1 MVRVKQVARKSAG
14 GLSGGDKQTNKKTRK
29 RLSPI
34 QRAEIEEFF
43 TKFTGL
49 GGVLKG
55 EEQKHIAAAVGTTP
69 GHVANAWRRHNASLG
84 KATNEQT
91 NEQGK
96 ATFECQDCDKK
107 YSTKS
112 SLQRHRKGHAGTQQ
126 GPGQGV
132 AEKLEL
138 KAGEEEK
145 EVDAKRIE
153 QQKQQAISV
162 PASLEKAD
170 IEKTEKEKAAKDFIK
185 ETIVKDKKEKKAKE
199 KKGEKKYKKEKEK
212 KKDGKPKESKKPK
225 IETTEPDLDT
235 GDSQVG
241 LPLLDGL
248 MALNELQSFSFDLG
262 DKTPQEDHKVA
273 STEVDREAKEKEA
286 ALLEEGNIGKAN
298 VEKTEKE
305 AAGDIEESKNQAVER
320 ELGASN
326 SIQLADLGAGGEIKK
341 VLWPQW
347 AWPPKGNFAE
357 SAGNWRAR
365 QPKGPRGWMSDS
377 DGSDEEEEAEGYFNM
392 NILKN
397 LAEEAEQF
405 TAPCSSQVQVAS
417 PKSRV
422 DNEGKQVKRKRGSQG
437 LPGSSAKRGSG
448 AKKEG
453 EMKEELAVAT
463 SMKDSTTSAGI
474 FSSFSEA
481 AAWLHGPGELA
492 AEQREGG
499 LLYDPARPHQISVI
513 QRPGWTSE
521 AAVPNR
527 VSVIRQTGCANKEV
541 VSFEDDEDII
551 FVEEIKPQPP
561 RPASV

>member
-1 MVRVKQVARKSAG
+1 MASYFLCQCYPYFLIQVDGAVKELLALKADYKAATGTDWKPPKVSKEA
-14 GLSGGDKQTNKKTRK
+14 KKEA
-29 RLSPI
+29 SP
-34 QRAEIEEFF
+34 
-43 TKFTGL
+43 
-49 GGVLKG
+49 
-55 EEQKHIAAAVGTTP
+55 AAAAPAAPKT
-69 GHVANAWRRHNASLG
+69 AKQL
-84 KATNEQT
+84 
-91 NEQGK
+91 
-96 ATFECQDCDKK
+96 
-107 YSTKS
+107 
-112 SLQRHRKGHAGTQQ
+112 
-126 GPGQGV
+126 
-132 AEKLEL
+132 
-138 KAGEEEK
+138 EK
-145 EVDAKRIE
+145 EA
-153 QQKQQAISV
+153 QKA
-162 PASLEKAD
+162 A
-170 IEKTEKEKAAKDFIK
+170 EKAAKLEK
-185 ETIVKDKKEKKAKE
+185 LAAKKAKE
-199 KKGEKKYKKEKEK
+199 AAAKQNPEKKEEKESKKPEKEKEGQQEEEEQAEEANLEATKEEGDHVTKEEEEAVEEEALEGLRKAGYSAKEIAQVVESVKVGGPKPEVAKEDVEEVEDTDEKEAEEYIKEEEK
-212 KKDGKPKESKKPK
+212 KEDGKPKESKKPK
-225 IETTEPDLDT
+225 FETTGPDLDT

-357 SAGNWRAR
+357 SAGNWRAS

-422 DNEGKQVKRKRGSQG
+422 DNEGRQVKRKIGSQG

-453 EMKEELAVAT
+453 EVKGELAMAT
-463 SMKDSTTSAGI
+463 SVKDSTTSAGI

-481 AAWLHGPGELA
+481 AAWLFHPGELA

-541 VSFEDDEDII
+541 VIVEDDEDII
-551 FVEEIKPQPP
+551 FVEEVKPQPP